1 MKLFGK
7 SREITALMSP
17 GDAAYVGDLKEAL
30 LAQSTPGSK
39 MVLYLILTVLV
50 MGGIWA
56 HFARVEEVTRAEGK
70 VISAG
75 GQQEIQ
81 SLDGGII
88 EAMPVHEGETV
99 EKGQLLLKIDP
110 TRAQAGY
117 REVQSKAIGLKATV
131 ARLKAEAYGRPLIFP
146 EEVQKDPGVMSE
158 ETQTFEARRRALDE
172 SVASLQKSHDL
183 AMKEL
188 GLSEPLMRK
197 GLMSEVEVLR
207 MRRDANSFKMQIVEQ
222 RNRFKATANSE
233 LSQAQLEL
241 AQTSEKLI
249 GNADVVDRTAI
260 VSPVRGVIKNIRIK
274 TIDGVVRP
282 GETIMEISPID
293 EQLMLE
299 GKIKPSDVGF
309 VHPGQPATVK
319 ISAYDYGIYGAL
331 KGKVVWVS
339 PDTLENEK
347 KPGDETTY
355 YRVLVRTDA
364 NTLTAGGKP
373 LPIIPGMVVT
383 IDIRTSEKTI
393 QDYILKP
400 VFKAREAFRE
410 R

>member
-1 MKLFGK
+1 MNML
-7 SREITALMSP
+7 SRLRGAKPLMHP
-17 GDAAYVGDLKEAL
+17 GDAAYVGDIKEAM
-30 LAQSTPGSK
+30 LAQSTPAAK
-39 MVLYLILTVLV
+39 AVLYLIGIV
-50 MGGIWA
+50 MVIGMTWA
-56 HFARVEEVTRAEGK
+56 HFARVEEITRAEGK

-81 SLDGGII
+81 SLDGGIVA
-88 EAMPVHEGETV
+88 EMPVHEGETV

-110 TRAQAGY
+110 TRANAGY

-131 ARLKAEAYGRPLIFP
+131 ARLKAEAYGQALSFP
-146 EEVQKDPGVMSE
+146 NDVLQDPHVVRE
-158 ETQTFEARRRALDE
+158 ETQTFEARHRALDE
-172 SVASLQKSHDL
+172 SVISLQKSYDL

-188 GLSEPLMRK
+188 DLSEPLMRR
-197 GLMSEVEVLR
+197 GLMSEVEILR

-222 RNRFKATANSE
+222 RNRFRATANSE

-241 AQTSEKLI
+241 AQTTEKLA
-249 GNADVVDRTAI
+249 GNADVVERTAI
-260 VSPVRGVIKNIRIK
+260 LAPVRGIIKNIRIK

-293 EQLMLE
+293 EQLLVE

-331 KGKVVWVS
+331 KGKVELVS

-355 YRVLVRTDA
+355 YRVLVRT
-364 NTLTAGGKP
+364 NTNALTAGGKQ
-373 LPIIPGMVVT
+373 LPIIPGMVST

-400 VFKAREAFRE
+400 LFKAREAFRE